1 MTKQSNENNRK
12 KAGQERLIEI
22 GRILCAGIMRLKDRE
37 VSKNSLNQ
45 LDYQPSPSLNSIDSN
60 SNQCDKL

>member
-1 MTKQSNENNRK
+1 MTKQSNENNHK
-12 KAGQERLIEI
+12 KTGQEKLIEI

-37 VSKNSLNQ
+37 TSINSLNQ
-45 LDYQPSPSLNSIDSN
+45 LDYRPSPSLNSIDSN